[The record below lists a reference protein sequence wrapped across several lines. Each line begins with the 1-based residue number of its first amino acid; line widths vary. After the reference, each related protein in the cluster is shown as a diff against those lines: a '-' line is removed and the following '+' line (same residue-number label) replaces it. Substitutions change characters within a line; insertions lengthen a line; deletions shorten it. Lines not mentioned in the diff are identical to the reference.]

1 MSLKNIKGQNLFEE
15 DTFVRRVGVTLGII
29 AILRIGASIPVPG
42 IEQASLALEI
52 KNQTFLNVFSL
63 FSQGRFFVLGL
74 FSLGIL
80 PNINASLAMQFL
92 TFLLPFLQKLQKLG
106 GTAGQT
112 KITRY
117 TRILTLIIALQ
128 YSIVI
133 SLSLESFRF
142 KTAFSDTFELVL
154 ILTTGSLITMWLS
167 EFLSQYGFGK
177 GSSLF
182 IFVNIISSVPL
193 LLSQIKNPFLTFLFI
208 SLILIG
214 IIYVQEAYAR
224 IPLVSAKELLSPMD
238 SQSDFSYIPFTLNPG
253 GVIPIIFASSISTF
267 PGLSFLNKLLL
278 GNSIFGL
285 ILFFGL
291 ILSFNILYAS
301 IILNPIEIAE
311 KLKEAGCN
319 IVDKRPGL
327 MTVKYL
333 KQVFNRLSVLGGIF
347 LAGIT
352 IFSNLFLPG
361 LGATS
366 LIILVGVAI
375 DLNKQL
381 RAIFIS
387 NYYQGL

>member
-1 MSLKNIKGQNLFEE
+1 MSSQIPKNQYTLEE
-15 DTFVRRVGVTLGII
+15 DTFFRRIIITLGVIALLRVGS
-29 AILRIGASIPVPG
+29 AIPVPG
-42 IEQASLALEI
+42 VEQASLALEI
-52 KNQTFLNVFSL
+52 QNQTFLNVFSL

-80 PNINASLAMQFL
+80 PNINASLVMQFL
-92 TFLLPFLQKLQKLG
+92 TFVVPFFQKLQKFG

-117 TRILTLIIALQ
+117 TRFLTLIIALQ

-133 SLSLESFRF
+133 SFSIQPFLF
-142 KTAFSDTFELVL
+142 KTSFSDTLELVL
-154 ILTTGSLITMWLS
+154 ILTTGSLITMWLG
-167 EFLSQYGFGK
+167 EFITQYGFGK
-177 GSSLF
+177 GASLF
-182 IFVNIISSVPL
+182 IFVNILSSVPL
-193 LLSQIKNPFLTFLFI
+193 LLSQIRNPLLTFFFI

-214 IIYVQEAYAR
+214 IIYIQEAYAR
-224 IPLVSAKELLSPMD
+224 IPLVSAKELLTQSD
-238 SQSDFSYIPFTLNPG
+238 SSLDFSYIPFTLNPG

-267 PGLSFLNKLLL
+267 PGFSFLNKLLL

-285 ILFFGL
+285 ILFFCL
-291 ILSFNILYAS
+291 ILSFNILYSS

-311 KLKEAGCN
+311 KLKESGCN
-319 IVDKRPGL
+319 IIDQRPGL

-333 KQVFNRLSVLGGIF
+333 KQVFSRLAILGGLF
-347 LAGIT
+347 LASMT

-387 NYYQGL
+387 NYYQDL

>member
-1 MSLKNIKGQNLFEE
+1 MSSQISKNQYSLEE
-15 DTFVRRVGVTLGII
+15 DTFFRRIVITLGVI
-29 AILRIGASIPVPG
+29 AILRIGTAIPVPG
-42 IEQASLALEI
+42 VEQASLALEI

-63 FSQGRFFVLGL
+63 FSQGRFFVLSL

-80 PNINASLAMQFL
+80 PNINASLVMQFL
-92 TFLLPFLQKLQKLG
+92 TFVVPFFQKLQKFG

-133 SLSLESFRF
+133 SLSIQPFLF
-142 KTAFSDTFELVL
+142 KTSFYDTLELVL
-154 ILTTGSLITMWLS
+154 ILTTGSLITMWLG
-167 EFLSQYGFGK
+167 EFLTQYGFGK
-177 GSSLF
+177 GASLF
-182 IFVNIISSVPL
+182 IFVNILSSVPL
-193 LLSQIKNPFLTFLFI
+193 LLSQIRNPILTFFFI

-214 IIYVQEAYAR
+214 IIYIQEAYAR
-224 IPLVSAKELLSPMD
+224 IPLVSAKELLTQSD
-238 SQSDFSYIPFTLNPG
+238 SSLDFSYIPFTLNPG

-285 ILFFGL
+285 ILFFCL
-291 ILSFNILYAS
+291 ILSFNILYSS

-311 KLKEAGCN
+311 KLKESGCN
-319 IVDKRPGL
+319 IVDQRPGL

-333 KQVFNRLSVLGGIF
+333 KQVFSRLAILGGFF
-347 LAGIT
+347 LASMT

>member
-1 MSLKNIKGQNLFEE
+1 MLSKSANNFSIFDE
-15 DTFVRRVGVTLGII
+15 DTFFRRIFITLGII
-29 AILRIGASIPVPG
+29 TILRIGTAIPIPG
-42 IEQASLALEI
+42 VEQASLAAEI

-63 FSQGRFFVLGL
+63 FSQGRFFVLGV

-92 TFLLPFLQKLQKLG
+92 TFVLPFLQKLQKFG
-106 GTAGQT
+106 GNAGQT

-117 TRILTLIIALQ
+117 TRLLTLVIALQ

-133 SLSLESFRF
+133 SLSIQPFLFKSSFYDTLEI
-142 KTAFSDTFELVL
+142 VL

-167 EFLSQYGFGK
+167 EFITQYGFGK
-177 GSSLF
+177 GASLF

-193 LLSQIKNPFLTFLFI
+193 LLSQIKNPIITFFFI
-208 SLILIG
+208 SVILIG

-224 IPLVSAKELLSPMD
+224 IPLVSAKELLSTTE
-238 SQSDFSYIPFTLNPG
+238 SRLDFSYIPFTLNPG

-267 PGLSFLNKLLL
+267 PGLSFLNRLLM

-285 ILFFGL
+285 LFFFGL
-291 ILSFNILYAS
+291 ILSFNILYSS

-311 KLKEAGCN
+311 KLKESGCN
-319 IVDKRPGL
+319 IVDQRPGL
-327 MTVKYL
+327 MTIKYL
-333 KQVFNRLSVLGGIF
+333 KQVFSRLSILGGLF

>member
-1 MSLKNIKGQNLFEE
+1 MSSKNITGSSLFEE
-15 DTFVRRVGVTLGII
+15 DTFVRRVFVTLGVI
-29 AILRIGASIPVPG
+29 ALLRLGISIPVPG
-42 IEQASLALEI
+42 IEQASLSLEI

-74 FSLGIL
+74 FTLGIL

-92 TFLLPFLQKLQKLG
+92 TFVLPFLQKLQKLG

-128 YSIVI
+128 YSVVI
-133 SLSLESFRF
+133 SLSIQPFRF
-142 KTAFSDTFELVL
+142 KTSFDDTLELVL

-167 EFLSQYGFGK
+167 EFVTQYGLGK
-177 GSSLF
+177 GASLC

-193 LLSQIKNPFLTFLFI
+193 LLSQITNPITTFFFI
-208 SLILIG
+208 SLVLIG

-224 IPLVSAKELLSPMD
+224 IPIVSAKELLVAS
-238 SQSDFSYIPFTLNPG
+238 SSNTDFSYIPFTLNPG

-278 GNSIFGL
+278 GNSVFGL
-285 ILFFGL
+285 VLFFGL
-291 ILSFNILYAS
+291 ILSFNILYSS
-301 IILNPIEIAE
+301 IILNPIEISE
-311 KLKEAGCN
+311 KLKESGCN
-319 IVDKRPGL
+319 IVDQRPGL

-333 KQVFNRLSVLGGIF
+333 KQVFNRLGILGGFF

>member
-1 MSLKNIKGQNLFEE
+1 
-15 DTFVRRVGVTLGII
+15 V
-29 AILRIGASIPVPG
+29 
-42 IEQASLALEI
+42 EQASLALEI

-63 FSQGRFFVLGL
+63 FSQGRFFVLSL

-80 PNINASLAMQFL
+80 PNINASLVMQFL
-92 TFLLPFLQKLQKLG
+92 TFVVPFFQKLQKFG

-133 SLSLESFRF
+133 SLSIQPFLF
-142 KTAFSDTFELVL
+142 KTSFYDTLELVL
-154 ILTTGSLITMWLS
+154 ILTTGSLITMWLG
-167 EFLSQYGFGK
+167 EFLTQYGFGK
-177 GSSLF
+177 GASLF
-182 IFVNIISSVPL
+182 IFVNILSSVPL
-193 LLSQIKNPFLTFLFI
+193 LLSQIRNPILTFFFI

-214 IIYVQEAYAR
+214 IIYIQEAYAR
-224 IPLVSAKELLSPMD
+224 IPLVSAKELLTQSD
-238 SQSDFSYIPFTLNPG
+238 SSLDFSYIPFTLNPG

-285 ILFFGL
+285 ILFFCL
-291 ILSFNILYAS
+291 ILSFNILYSS

-311 KLKEAGCN
+311 KLKESGCN
-319 IVDKRPGL
+319 IVDQRPGL

-333 KQVFNRLSVLGGIF
+333 KQVFSRLAILGGFF
-347 LAGIT
+347 LASMT

-387 NYYQGL
+387 NYYHVCNIKEIYFL

>member
-1 MSLKNIKGQNLFEE
+1 MLFKNSALFTE
-15 DTFVRRVGVTLGII
+15 DTFFRRVFVTLSIVVIFRLGT
-29 AILRIGASIPVPG
+29 SIPIPG
-42 IEQASLALEI
+42 VEQASLAAEI

-63 FSQGRFFVLGL
+63 FSQGRFFVLGV
-74 FSLGIL
+74 FSLGVL

-92 TFLLPFLQKLQKLG
+92 TFVLPFLQKLQKFG
-106 GTAGQT
+106 GSAGQR

-117 TRILTLIIALQ
+117 TRILTLVIALQ

-133 SLSLESFRF
+133 NFAIQPFLFRVSLY
-142 KTAFSDTFELVL
+142 DTLELVL

-167 EFLSQYGFGK
+167 EFITQYGFGK
-177 GSSLF
+177 GPSLF

-193 LLSQIKNPFLTFLFI
+193 LLSQIKTPALTLFFI
-208 SLILIG
+208 SAILIA

-224 IPLVSAKELLSPMD
+224 IPLVSAKELLLS
-238 SQSDFSYIPFTLNPG
+238 SDTKSTFSYIPFTLNPG

-267 PGLSFLNKLLL
+267 PGLSFLNTFLLS
-278 GNSIFGL
+278 NSILGL
-285 ILFFGL
+285 LLFFGL
-291 ILSFNILYAS
+291 ILGFNILYS
-301 IILNPIEIAE
+301 TIILNPIEIAD
-311 KLKEAGCN
+311 KLKESGCN
-319 IVDKRPGL
+319 IIDQRPGL
-327 MTVKYL
+327 MTVQYL
-333 KQVFNRLSVLGGIF
+333 KQVFSRLSILGGFF
-347 LAGIT
+347 LASIT

-381 RAIFIS
+381 RAIFMS